1 MNNKLNFAAFSKS
14 YFLFTHLIVLLR
26 ITQIST
32 CNLLHLSS
40 AVLLTYSP
48 KLDFTQTSSL
58 FSTEAAAAA
67 SHTLPDNLYIKRF
80 VLVRWPLTSNHVIRA
95 VNYRN
100 LSCRV
105 ESQKNL
111 CVKMGFWE
119 QICIHTI
126 KFEIG
131 QESSIPEDTH
141 DFVQQCLNQSTNDDS
156 WWCWALNCSLI
167 HWWAEDQALWWALNW
182 YIPSWPLLSS
192 LSWLGSTKYG
202 TL

>member
-1 MNNKLNFAAFSKS
+1 M
-14 YFLFTHLIVLLR
+14 
-26 ITQIST
+26 
-32 CNLLHLSS
+32 
-40 AVLLTYSP
+40 LLTYSP

-167 HWWAEDQALWWALNW
+167 HWWAEDQALWWALNSHVDTFPL
-182 YIPSWPLLSS
+182 YHLYHHLCGQGRPSMAPYKAAM
-192 LSWLGSTKYG
+192 GG
-202 TL
+202 TEDVEEETNSGDLIAMNR